1 MFLTGPKKE
10 IAKLAIDSLKL
21 TAIEKKLEERE
32 SANDL
37 FVHSTIFVVVDQRG
51 KRAEWC
57 STDVYELAQQRADV
71 LNRKGKSPRPGSS
84 CADET

>member
-1 MFLTGPKKE
+1 MIPSRSKSMKTKQTYTRVWRVATVFTSGRSP
-10 IAKLAIDSLKL
+10 
-21 TAIEKKLEERE
+21 R
-32 SANDL
+32 
-37 FVHSTIFVVVDQRG
+37 FVVVDQRG